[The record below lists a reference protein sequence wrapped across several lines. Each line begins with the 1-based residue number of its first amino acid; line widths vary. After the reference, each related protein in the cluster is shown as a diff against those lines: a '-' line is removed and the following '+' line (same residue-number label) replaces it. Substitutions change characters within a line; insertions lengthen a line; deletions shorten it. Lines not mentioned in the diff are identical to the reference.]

1 MRKTS
6 RQKIE
11 FGDYQTPLS
20 LAIQICETLTRLEV
34 VPQTIIEPTCGIGA
48 FVKAS
53 SKCFSRAKKI
63 VAVDINAVHLSH
75 ARKLACVDQR
85 MELIHADFFRT
96 DWEAVL
102 ERLTAP
108 ILVIGN
114 FPWVTNSALGFIEG
128 GNLPMKSNFH
138 NYAGMDA
145 ITGKGNFDIS
155 EWMTIQAVD
164 WLREEK
170 GSFAILLK
178 TAVARKVL
186 SYIYQTNAPLSR
198 SAIFKINALK
208 EFGVATDACVLFCD
222 FVGDLKEND
231 CPVFETVTATKPE
244 KVIGFRDG
252 DLLNDIRGFDENRI
266 LNSKA
271 TVKWRSGIKHDCSKV
286 MELAQRN
293 KSLYNGL
300 GERVEIEEEYVFPL
314 LKGSDVAN
322 GRTDNLKR
330 KVIVP
335 QRFVGEETFKIK
347 EAAPQTWAYLEAHEP
362 DFTRRKSKIYKNKP
376 KFAIF
381 GVGDYS
387 FADWKVAICSLYK
400 RLLFVVVGPFE
411 GKPVIFDDTVYFL
424 PCRTESE
431 AQTLCDLLNSD
442 KSQAFF
448 STYIFW
454 DSKRPITAS
463 LLSKIDIGK
472 LASIYGK
479 TVESAGN
486 LPDSTLTKS
495 EQDKKIV
502 EQLELI

>member
-20 LAIQICETLTRLEV
+20 LANRICERLARLGV
-34 VPQTIIEPTCGIGA
+34 VPQTVVEPTCGIGA

-53 SKCFSRAKKI
+53 STCFSCAKKI
-63 VAVDINAVHLSH
+63 VAVDINATHLSQ
-75 ARKLACVDQR
+75 ARKLACSDQR
-85 MELIHADFFRT
+85 VELIHADFFRM

-102 ERLTAP
+102 EELTTP

-170 GSFAILLK
+170 GSLAILLK
-178 TAVARKVL
+178 TAVARRVL
-186 SYIYQTNAPLSR
+186 SYIHQTNAPLSR

-208 EFGVATDACVLFCD
+208 EFGVATDACLLFCD

-231 CPVFETVTATKPE
+231 CPVFESVTSTEAD
-244 KVIGFRDG
+244 KVIGFRNG
-252 DLLNDIRGFDENRI
+252 DLLSNIRSFDENQL

-286 MELAQRN
+286 MELTERSN
-293 KSLYNGL
+293 GLYNRL

-322 GRTDNLKR
+322 GRTGNPKR
-330 KVIVP
+330 KVIVS

-347 EAAPQTWAYLEAHEP
+347 ETAPKTWAYLESHEP
-362 DFTRRKSKIYKNKP
+362 DFARRKSKIYQNKP

-387 FADWKVAICSLYK
+387 FTDWKVAICSLYK
-400 RLLFVVVGPFE
+400 RLIFVAAGPFE

-424 PCRTESE
+424 PCRTENE
-431 AQTLCDLLNSD
+431 ARILCDLLNSE
-442 KSQAFF
+442 KAQAFF

-472 LASIYGK
+472 LAGIYGK
-479 TVESAGN
+479 TVESAGR
-486 LPDSTLTKS
+486 LPDITLTKS
-495 EQDKKIV
+495 EQDEKNA

>member
-1 MRKTS
+1 MRKTP

-11 FGDYQTPLS
+11 FGDYQTPLP
-20 LAIQICETLTRLEV
+20 LANRICERLARLGV
-34 VPQTIIEPTCGIGA
+34 VPQTVVEPTCGIGA

-53 SKCFSRAKKI
+53 STHFACAKKI
-63 VAVDINAVHLSH
+63 VAVDINATHLSQ
-75 ARKLACVDQR
+75 ARKLACIDQR
-85 MELIHADFFRT
+85 VELIHADFFRM

-102 ERLTAP
+102 EGLTTP

-170 GSFAILLK
+170 GALAILLK
-178 TAVARKVL
+178 TAVARRVL
-186 SYIYQTNAPLSR
+186 SYIYQTNALLSR

-208 EFGVATDACVLFCD
+208 EFGVATDACLLFCD

-231 CPVFETVTATKPE
+231 CPVFETVTSTEPE
-244 KVIGFRDG
+244 KVIGFRGG
-252 DLLNDIRGFDENRI
+252 DLLSDIRGFDENRL

-271 TVKWRSGIKHDCSKV
+271 KVKWRSGIKHDCSKV
-286 MELAQRN
+286 MELTERRN
-293 KSLYNGL
+293 GLYNRL
-300 GERVEIEEEYVFPL
+300 GERVEIEEKYVFPL

-322 GRTDNLKR
+322 ERTDNPKR

-335 QRFVGEETFKIK
+335 QQFVGEETFKIK
-347 EAAPQTWAYLEAHEP
+347 ETAPQTWAYLESHEP
-362 DFTRRKSKIYKNKP
+362 DFTRRKSKIYQNKP

-387 FADWKVAICSLYK
+387 FTD
-400 RLLFVVVGPFE
+400 
-411 GKPVIFDDTVYFL
+411 
-424 PCRTESE
+424 
-431 AQTLCDLLNSD
+431 
-442 KSQAFF
+442 
-448 STYIFW
+448 
-454 DSKRPITAS
+454 
-463 LLSKIDIGK
+463 
-472 LASIYGK
+472 
-479 TVESAGN
+479 
-486 LPDSTLTKS
+486 
-495 EQDKKIV
+495 
-502 EQLELI
+502 

>member
-1 MRKTS
+1 MRKTP

-11 FGDYQTPLS
+11 FGDYQTPLP
-20 LAIQICETLTRLEV
+20 LANRICERLARLGV
-34 VPQTIIEPTCGIGA
+34 VPQTVIEPTCGIGA

-53 SKCFSRAKKI
+53 STCFACAKKI
-63 VAVDINAVHLSH
+63 VAVDINATHLSQTG
-75 ARKLACVDQR
+75 KFACLDQR
-85 MELIHADFFRT
+85 VQLIHADFFRM

-102 ERLTAP
+102 EGLTTP

-114 FPWVTNSALGFIEG
+114 FPWVTNSVLGFIDG
-128 GNLPMKSNFH
+128 ANLPMKSNFH
-138 NYAGMDA
+138 NYVGMDA

-155 EWMTIQAVD
+155 EWMTIQVVD

-178 TAVARKVL
+178 TAVARKIL

-208 EFGVATDACVLFCD
+208 EFGAATDACLLFCD
-222 FVGDLKEND
+222 FVGDLKEKD
-231 CPVFETVTATKPE
+231 CPVFETVTSTEPD
-244 KVIGFRDG
+244 KVIGFRNG
-252 DLLNDIRGFDENRI
+252 DLLSDIRGFDENRL

-271 TVKWRSGIKHDCSKV
+271 TVKWRSGMKHDCSKV
-286 MELAQRN
+286 MELTERS
-293 KSLYNGL
+293 KGLYNRL
-300 GERVEIEEEYVFPL
+300 GEKVEIEEEYVFPL

-322 GRTDNLKR
+322 GRTNNPKR

-335 QRFVGEETFKIK
+335 QRFVSEETFKIK
-347 EAAPQTWAYLEAHEP
+347 ETAPKTWAYLESHEL
-362 DFTRRKSKIYKNKP
+362 DFAQRKSKIYHNKP

-387 FADWKVAICSLYK
+387 FTDWKVAICSLYK
-400 RLLFVVVGPFE
+400 RLAFVAVGPFK

-424 PCRTESE
+424 PCRTEYE
-431 AQTLCDLLNSD
+431 ARTLSDLLNSD
-442 KSQAFF
+442 KARTYF

-454 DSKRPITAS
+454 DSKRPITAA
-463 LLSKIDIGK
+463 LLSKINIEE
-472 LASIYGK
+472 LAKIYGK
-479 TVESAGN
+479 TIGSAGRF
-486 LPDSTLTKS
+486 LDITSTKL
-495 EQDKKIV
+495 EHNKKNA

>member
-1 MRKTS
+1 MRNTS

-11 FGDYQTPLS
+11 FGDYQTPLP
-20 LAIQICETLTRLEV
+20 LANRICERLARLGV
-34 VPQTIIEPTCGIGA
+34 VPQTVVEPTCGIGA

-53 SKCFSRAKKI
+53 SKCFSSAKKI
-63 VAVDINAVHLSH
+63 VAVDINVTHLSR
-75 ARKLACVDQR
+75 ARKLACLDHRV
-85 MELIHADFFRT
+85 ELINADFFRM
-96 DWEAVL
+96 DWEAML
-102 ERLTAP
+102 EELTTP

-138 NYAGMDA
+138 NYTGIDA

-170 GSFAILLK
+170 GSLAILLK
-178 TAVARKVL
+178 TAVARRVL

-198 SAIFKINALK
+198 SAIFQINAFK
-208 EFGVATDACVLFCD
+208 EFGVSADACLLFCD
-222 FVGDLKEND
+222 FVGELKEND
-231 CPVFETVTATKPE
+231 CPVFETVTSTEPD
-244 KVIGFRDG
+244 KVIGFRNG
-252 DLLNDIRGFDENRI
+252 DLLSDIRGFDENRF
-266 LNSKA
+266 LSSKT

-286 MELAQRN
+286 MELTE
-293 KSLYNGL
+293 KSNGLYNRR
-300 GERVEIEEEYVFPL
+300 GERVEIEEGYLFPL

-322 GRTDNLKR
+322 GRSDDPKR
-330 KVIVP
+330 KVIVT
-335 QRFVGEETFKIK
+335 QRFVGEETFTIK
-347 EAAPQTWAYLEAHEP
+347 ETAPQTWAYLESHQT
-362 DFTRRKSKIYKNKP
+362 DFARRKSKIYQNKP

-387 FADWKVAICSLYK
+387 FTDWKVAICSLYK
-400 RLLFVVVGPFE
+400 RLIFAAVGPCD

-424 PCRTESE
+424 PCRTENE
-431 AQTLCDLLNSD
+431 ARTLCDLLNSE
-442 KSQAFF
+442 KAQSFF

-479 TVESAGN
+479 TIESAGN
-486 LPDSTLTKS
+486 LPDSTLTES
-495 EQDKKIV
+495 EQNEKSG
-502 EQLELI
+502 EQLELL

>member
-1 MRKTS
+1 MRKTP

-11 FGDYQTPLS
+11 FGDYQTPLP
-20 LAIQICETLTRLEV
+20 LANRICERLARLGV
-34 VPQTIIEPTCGIGA
+34 VPQTVVEPTCGIGA

-53 SKCFSRAKKI
+53 STCFSCAKKI
-63 VAVDINAVHLSH
+63 VAVDINATHLSR
-75 ARKLACVDQR
+75 ARKLACLDQR
-85 MELIHADFFRT
+85 VQLIHADFFRM
-96 DWEAVL
+96 DWAAVIEGL
-102 ERLTAP
+102 ATP

-170 GSFAILLK
+170 GSLAILLK
-178 TAVARKVL
+178 TAVARRVL

-198 SAIFKINALK
+198 SAIFKINAPK
-208 EFGVATDACVLFCD
+208 EFGVATDACLLFCD

-231 CPVFETVTATKPE
+231 CPVFETVTSTEPD

-252 DLLNDIRGFDENRI
+252 DLLSDIRGFDEYRL

-286 MELAQRN
+286 MELTERSN
-293 KSLYNGL
+293 GLYNRL

-322 GRTDNLKR
+322 GRTDNPKR
-330 KVIVP
+330 RVIVP
-335 QRFVGEETFKIK
+335 QRFIGEATLKIK
-347 EAAPQTWAYLEAHEP
+347 ETAPKTWAYLESHQP
-362 DFTRRKSKIYKNKP
+362 DFDRRRSKIYQNRP
-376 KFAIF
+376 RFSIF

-387 FADWKVAICSLYK
+387 FTDWKVAICSLYK
-400 RLLFVVVGPFE
+400 RLTFVAVGPFE

-431 AQTLCDLLNSD
+431 ARTICDLLNSE
-442 KSQAFF
+442 KAQSFF

-472 LASIYGK
+472 LARIYGK
-479 TVESAGN
+479 TVEFAGR
-486 LPDSTLTKS
+486 LPNVKLTKS
-495 EQDKKIV
+495 EQNENSA
-502 EQLELI
+502 EQLELL